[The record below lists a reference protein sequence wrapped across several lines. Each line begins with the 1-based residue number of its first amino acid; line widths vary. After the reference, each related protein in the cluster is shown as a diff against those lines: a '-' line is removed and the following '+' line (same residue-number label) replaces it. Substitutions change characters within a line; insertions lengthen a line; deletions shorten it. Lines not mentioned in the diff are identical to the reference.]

1 MKAYPINAVFELK
14 ELLISQ
20 EDYQV
25 KIQVAMS
32 KYVIRNNPSEF
43 MNTSSLTIQLE
54 K

>member
-25 KIQVAMS
+25 KIQDC
-32 KYVIRNNPSEF
+32 YE
-43 MNTSSLTIQLE
+43 
-54 K
+54 